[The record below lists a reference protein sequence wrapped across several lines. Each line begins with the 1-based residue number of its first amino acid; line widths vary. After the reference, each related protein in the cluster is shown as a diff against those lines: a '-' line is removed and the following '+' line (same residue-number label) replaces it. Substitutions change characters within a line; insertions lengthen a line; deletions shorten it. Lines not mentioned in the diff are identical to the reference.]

1 MKLSYVWPYGW
12 DDPETSTSTS
22 TSTGGGT
29 GCMEGYGG

>member
-22 TSTGGGT
+22 TGGGT